1 MINSSELPMPALQRY
16 VGDKVV
22 YLSQQVFIILVN
34 FFYKQELL
42 KSLFQKNY
50 KWKKNSFNE
59 KKRAFLIYT
68 WSDKALKG
76 PLKSYYLLVSGFWDI
91 LFWAGWKYYEICIY
105 INKVV
110 ISVGLFVCPIQTH
123 GIMAD
128 RPRSL

>member
-1 MINSSELPMPALQRY
+1 M
-16 VGDKVV
+16 K
-22 YLSQQVFIILVN
+22 
-34 FFYKQELL
+34 
-42 KSLFQKNY
+42 
-50 KWKKNSFNE
+50 

-76 PLKSYYLLVSGFWDI
+76 PLKSYYLLVSGFYDI